1 MQWLR
6 VSGDEVCE
14 IEMIAL
20 LQRVSYGSVRIEGN
34 IVAEI
39 GSGVLVLV
47 AIQPDD
53 DERCVI
59 RMGERILGY
68 RMFSDNEGKMNLSVM
83 DIGGEVLL
91 VPQFTLAAETGKGMR
106 PSFTRAAKPETA
118 RSLFEHLYTNM
129 LSLYPKLSC
138 GRFGATMQV
147 KLVNEGPVTFML
159 QTR

>member
-1 MQWLR
+1 MQWQSISADSVR
-6 VSGDEVCE
+6 ET
-14 IEMIAL
+14 EMIAL

-34 IVAEI
+34 AVAEI
-39 GSGVLVLV
+39 DHGVLVLV
-47 AIQPDD
+47 AVQPDD
-53 DERCVI
+53 DERCAM

-68 RMFSDNEGKMNLSVM
+68 RIFSDKAGKMNLSVM

-106 PSFTRAAKPETA
+106 PSFTKAAKPETA
-118 RSLFEHLYTNM
+118 RSLFEHLYKNM

-138 GRFGATMQV
+138 GKFGATMQV

>member
-1 MQWLR
+1 MQWR
-6 VSGDEVCE
+6 SVSADDVCE
-14 IEMIAL
+14 TEMIAL
-20 LQRVSYGSVRIEGN
+20 LQRVSHGSVRIEGN

-39 GSGVLVLV
+39 GRGVLVLA

-53 DERCVI
+53 DERCAM

-106 PSFTRAAKPETA
+106 PSFTKAAKPETA
-118 RSLFEHLYTNM
+118 HSLFEHLYKNM

-138 GRFGATMQV
+138 GKFGATMQV

>member
-1 MQWLR
+1 MQWR
-6 VSGDEVCE
+6 SVSADDTRETK
-14 IEMIAL
+14 MIAL
-20 LQRVSYGSVRIEGN
+20 LQRVSHGSVRVEDD

-39 GSGVLVLV
+39 GRGVLVLV
-47 AIQPDD
+47 AVQPDD
-53 DERCVI
+53 DERCAM
-59 RMGERILGY
+59 RTGERILGY

-106 PSFTRAAKPETA
+106 PSFTKAAKPETA
-118 RSLFEHLYTNM
+118 RSLFEHLYKNM

-159 QTR
+159 QIQ

>member
-1 MQWLR
+1 MQWQHLS
-6 VSGDEVCE
+6 VEGACE
-14 IEMIAL
+14 PEMIAL

-39 GSGVLVLV
+39 GRGVLVLV

-53 DERCVI
+53 DERCAV
-59 RMGERILGY
+59 RMGRRILGY
-68 RMFSDNEGKMNLSVM
+68 RMFSDNKGKMNLSVM

-91 VPQFTLAAETGKGMR
+91 VPQFTLAAETDKGMR
-106 PSFTRAAKPETA
+106 PSFTKAAEPKTA
-118 RSLFEHLYTNM
+118 RLLFEYLYTNM

-138 GRFGATMQV
+138 GKFGAMMQV

>member
-1 MQWLR
+1 M
-6 VSGDEVCE
+6 DDACE
-14 IEMIAL
+14 TEMIAL
-20 LQRVSYGSVRIEGN
+20 LQRVSYGSVCVENDI
-34 IVAEI
+34 IAEI
-39 GSGVLVLV
+39 SCGVLVLV

-53 DERCVI
+53 DEQCVT

-68 RMFSDNEGKMNLSVM
+68 RMFSDNKGRMNLSVM

-106 PSFTRAAKPETA
+106 PSFTKAAKPEAA
-118 RSLFEHLYTNM
+118 RSLFEHLYTNL

-138 GRFGATMQV
+138 GKFGATMQV